1 MREVDGAGVGPGSQR
16 TGQVQAGSRGCLAW
30 RWLKGGTRRAHTG
43 SASEP
48 EVGSGWGT
56 EVGTWECCLLPPH
69 PCLEPPSAIGMECG
83 AIKEPW
89 WVRWPGSMQ
98 WTLVLV
104 WEVPRPSLTCVPSAG
119 DLVAEAAG
127 AKPPP
132 DSLMCSG

>member
-1 MREVDGAGVGPGSQR
+1 MPRLEVAEGWNTEGTHRVCFRARGRVRLGDRSGDLGV
-16 TGQVQAGSRGCLAW
+16 
-30 RWLKGGTRRAHTG
+30 
-43 SASEP
+43 
-48 EVGSGWGT
+48 
-56 EVGTWECCLLPPH
+56 LPPPPR
-69 PCLEPPSAIGMECG
+69 PCLEPPPAIGMECG

-98 WTLVLV
+98 WALVLV
-104 WEVPRPSLTCVPSAG
+104 WEVPRPSLTRVPSTG